1 MKILQQCKN
10 TAQSTSIINN
20 TISFVIVFVYFSFSN
35 PTRNRHSFCLDRTF
49 CSRRLLLLFLLL
61 LGIQSS
67 NSKSICMNKYGPNW
81 FFFHWP
87 EDCRKVVRFRSFYF
101 DDKFFFFIDSN
112 LVHFIHHFSSIQPLE
127 WIWNGPNFS
136 FPATMQEFSV
146 YFGSIRLFSFDLFAE
161 GWGVKERKAK
171 FERFQTNKGPLKKL
185 RG

>member
-20 TISFVIVFVYFSFSN
+20 NISFVIVFVYFSFSN

-101 DDKFFFFIDSN
+101 DDKYF
-112 LVHFIHHFSSIQPLE
+112 FSSIRILYISFTTSAQFNHSNEFEMDQISLFPLQCR
-127 WIWNGPNFS
+127 NFL
-136 FPATMQEFSV
+136 FILAQYGF
-146 YFGSIRLFSFDLFAE
+146 FSFDLFAE